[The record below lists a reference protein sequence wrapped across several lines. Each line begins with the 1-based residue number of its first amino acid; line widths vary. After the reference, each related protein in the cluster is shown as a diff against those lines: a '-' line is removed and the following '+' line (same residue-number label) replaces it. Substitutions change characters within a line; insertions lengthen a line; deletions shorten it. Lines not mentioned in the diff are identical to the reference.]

1 MVENDTA
8 FFMVV
13 TAGGAPVDALELPP
27 PAVIFPKVVTTAAA
41 ILFRSVLLCVT
52 TSLGRKAGPPILPV
66 SDPPPPPVFS
76 AAKGFPCTE
85 SLLLERA
92 GLVVVLRQ
100 WKEKKR

>member
-13 TAGGAPVDALELPP
+13 TAGGAPLDTLELTP
-27 PAVIFPKVVTTAAA
+27 PAAILPKVVTTAAA

-66 SDPPPPPVFS
+66 SDPPPPPPPVFN

-92 GLVVVLRQ
+92 GLLVALR
-100 WKEKKR
+100 